1 MFYLNDIATIAVC
14 IGGIIV
20 GSLALR
26 RHKTAA
32 CLMIVG
38 WSLLL
43 IITSGWLL
51 FSFSIVDNF
60 FPSNFAGS
68 FLSIFMGIVFPA
80 FSLAARTCV
89 FLGIYLLLGE
99 TTSQKK
105 FFSLKYKGLQ
115 LRPEKEYP

>member
-1 MFYLNDIATIAVC
+1 MFHLLNDIATIAVC

-32 CLMIVG
+32 GLMIVG

-51 FSFSIVDNF
+51 FSFSIVANF
-60 FPSNFAGS
+60 FLSNFGS
-68 FLSIFMGIVFPA
+68 ILLLA

-105 FFSLKYKGLQ
+105 FFSLKYEGLQ
-115 LRPEKEYP
+115 LRPEKEHP

>member
-1 MFYLNDIATIAVC
+1 MFHLLNIIATIAVC

-32 CLMIVG
+32 WLMIVG

-43 IITSGWLL
+43 IITSGPL
-51 FSFSIVDNF
+51 FFSVSTIANF
-60 FPSNFAGS
+60 FLSSFGSMLAFA
-68 FLSIFMGIVFPA
+68 LQV
-80 FSLAARTCV
+80 AAYICI
-89 FLGIYLLLGE
+89 FLGIYLLPKK

-105 FFSLKYKGLQ
+105 FFTLKYDGLD
-115 LRPEKEYP
+115 LRPEKERA